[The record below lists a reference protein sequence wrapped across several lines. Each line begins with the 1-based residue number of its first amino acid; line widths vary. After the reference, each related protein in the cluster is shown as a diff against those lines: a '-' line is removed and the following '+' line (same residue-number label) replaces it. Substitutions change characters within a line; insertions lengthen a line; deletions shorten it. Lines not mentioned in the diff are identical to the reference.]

1 MFPAAAV
8 VAFLSIRLSRTE
20 SRAFLCSALFLFGML
35 TSVAFG
41 LFPSVLPSNT
51 DPNLSLTIYNTA
63 PAEYG
68 LRVGLAWWIPGMA
81 LASAYTIF
89 THRTFAG
96 KVRPS
101 EDVIEY

>member
-1 MFPAAAV
+1 V
-8 VAFLSIRLSRTE
+8 
-20 SRAFLCSALFLFGML
+20 FLCSALFLLGML

-41 LFPSVLPSNT
+41 LFPYVLPSNT
-51 DPNLSLTIYNTA
+51 EPNLSLTAYNTA

-81 LASAYTIF
+81 LAAGYSIF
-89 THRTFAG
+89 THWKFAG
-96 KVRPS
+96 KVRAS